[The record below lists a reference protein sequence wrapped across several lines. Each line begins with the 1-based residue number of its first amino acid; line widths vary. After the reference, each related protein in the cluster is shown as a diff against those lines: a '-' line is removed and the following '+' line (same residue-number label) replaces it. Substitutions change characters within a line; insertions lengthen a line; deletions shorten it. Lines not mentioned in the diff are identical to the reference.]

1 VFHVT
6 GSILTDTKKVL
17 GIDEEYTAFDLDILM
32 HINSSFATLQQLGI
46 GPVDG
51 FEIEDATETWDTF
64 LDGNKPY
71 NQIKT
76 YIYLRVR
83 QLFDPPTTSY
93 LLDAMQK
100 QIGEIEW
107 RLRALRE
114 ETEWVDPD
122 VEV

>member
-1 VFHVT
+1 MT

-114 ETEWVDPD
+114 ETEWVNPD
-122 VEV
+122 AEV